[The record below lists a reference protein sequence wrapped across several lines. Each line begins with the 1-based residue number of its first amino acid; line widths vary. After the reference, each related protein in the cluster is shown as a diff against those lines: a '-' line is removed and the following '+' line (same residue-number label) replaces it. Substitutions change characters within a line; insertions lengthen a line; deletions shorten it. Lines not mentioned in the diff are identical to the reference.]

1 MGQYLIVANQTLGGA
16 ELESEVR
23 QRIEGGE
30 STFYVVV
37 PATATHHKRK
47 DWGGGFQD
55 DSSETDKAHD
65 VAESRLAQ
73 MLDNLRSLGAKAEGE
88 VGDSDPKTAVKD
100 VLRDHAYDE
109 VIVST
114 LPTGMSGWL
123 KADVPSQIAAVT
135 GSLVTTVRA
144 D

>member
-16 ELESEVR
+16 ELEHEVQ

-30 STFYVVV
+30 SQFYVVV
-37 PATATHHKRK
+37 PATATHHKTNE
-47 DWGGGFQD
+47 WGGGFDD
-55 DSSETDKAHD
+55 DSSEMDKARD
-65 VAESRLAQ
+65 VAEQRLRK
-73 MLDNLRSLGAKAEGE
+73 MLGKLKSLGAKADGE
-88 VGDSDPKTAVKD
+88 VGDPDPQTAVKD
-100 VLRDHAYDE
+100 VLRHHSYDE

-114 LPTGMSGWL
+114 LPTGLSGWL

-135 GSLVTTVRA
+135 GSLVTTVQA